1 MGENLSI
8 VVNDDDDD
16 DQQEQFIQV
25 PIKRKDFGDF
35 VTNLLGQQ
43 ETILENKHC
52 LFEVSMEWLI
62 HLHHS
67 IDQRIH
73 QQSHSSLVDFSCKFS
88 YVNGPARKI
97 TSINSF
103 LHFNEGKIVETDE
116 VEIIWTYLVNFP
128 NKQTPEKQ
136 EIHLKVIS
144 NSDDV
149 ISFQSGPFRRV
160 QTIRGLIAYKISH
173 TERTWGDDIQTILS
187 REIDTI
193 VIENTR
199 FNKIMGVFLPFLA
212 IGLLIA
218 GLVIPDY
225 IDQLIKG
232 KQIVEVYSTYV
243 LEGQA
248 IETLTI
254 DKKLDLSLALLDPNN
269 QIHTVSILYRVLS
282 FFGGMFLAV
291 FSIFALEDRRM
302 SSLLITSEDKK
313 RQSIKN
319 TKNSR
324 KVIIS
329 IFSAVVSITAGV
341 IANYCYYYLNL

>member
-1 MGENLSI
+1 MSENLSI
-8 VVNDDDDD
+8 VVNHDDE
-16 DQQEQFIQV
+16 QEQFIQV

-43 ETILENKHC
+43 ETILENKYC

-73 QQSHSSLVDFSCKFS
+73 QQSHSSLVDFSCTFS
-88 YVNGPARKI
+88 YIKGPSRKV
-97 TSINSF
+97 TSIDSF
-103 LHFNEGKIVETDE
+103 LHFNEGKIVETDK

-128 NKQTPEKQ
+128 NKKAPEKQ
-136 EIHLKVIS
+136 EIHLKVIA
-144 NSDDV
+144 NSDEV
-149 ISFQSGPFRRV
+149 VSFQNGPFRRV
-160 QTIRGLIAYKISH
+160 QTIKGLIAYKIAH

-187 REIDTI
+187 REIDSVAI
-193 VIENTR
+193 DVTR
-199 FNKIMGVFLPFLA
+199 FSKIMDVFLPFLA
-212 IGLLIA
+212 IGLFIA

-243 LEGQA
+243 AEGQA
-248 IETLTI
+248 IETLSI

-269 QIHTVSILYRVLS
+269 QLHTVSILYRAIS
-282 FFGGMFLAV
+282 FFGGIFLAV
-291 FSIFALEDRRM
+291 FSIVALEDRRV

-319 TKNSR
+319 NKNSR

-329 IFSAVVSITAGV
+329 ILSVVGSITAGV